1 MRGLA
6 PRHRLPV
13 ALWIVITVLLWNG
26 IYDMIL
32 VRGVKEYL
40 FRAALYAAG
49 RGPETPI
56 AQVMDVAV
64 YEAVWI
70 ATFWSSVVML
80 GGLVT
85 VRLIDHRSR

>member
-1 MRGLA
+1 MEPTGNRRRLA
-6 PRHRLPV
+6 V
-13 ALWIVITVLLWNG
+13 VLWIVVTVLLWNG
-26 IYDMIL
+26 VYDMIM

-64 YEAVWI
+64 HEAVWI
-70 ATFWSSVVML
+70 ATLWASIVML
-80 GGLVT
+80 AGMCTIRLVE
-85 VRLIDHRSR
+85 RRHL

>member
-1 MRGLA
+1 MTSRRRLA
-6 PRHRLPV
+6 V
-13 ALWIVITVLLWNG
+13 MLWIAVTMLLWNG
-26 IYDMIL
+26 IYDMIM

-40 FRAALYAAG
+40 FRAALHAAG

-70 ATFWSSVVML
+70 ATLWASVVLLAGMFTIR
-80 GGLVT
+80 LVERRAT
-85 VRLIDHRSR
+85 SA